1 MSLATEPTEPTEQ
14 TRPDKTV
21 AGQPLAHYTARLQK
35 RQQAHALAMQRVDR
49 LGQARVA
56 VVLLGLVLGWLAFA
70 VRLIHPGWLVGVVVG
85 LIGLSFHY
93 DTARR
98 RRDRADRAVRWYQQ
112 ALARLTYQ
120 PCEQANLGTRFIRDD
135 HPFAQDLDL
144 FGPGSLF
151 ARLCLAR
158 TSMGEE
164 CLARALLEP
173 AEPAE
178 IVERQAAVSDLRDR
192 LDLREDLA
200 LRGDELAQG
209 VDFAPLAQWGAAPPR
224 LRPTWRLSAVRWLG
238 LVNLGAVG
246 LVVLGAVSELPAVL
260 SQWAVPVLGLSILA
274 SLVVTLPVGRAVEQ
288 TLRPIEPMARDLAL
302 LAGLLHRFEREPFT
316 ATLLR
321 RLQERLHATG
331 TAPSVRV
338 AELARLVDSLN
349 SRRNQF
355 FIPLA
360 VLLLWNTRMA
370 LLLERWR
377 LTHGPSIAGW
387 LDAVGQFEMLSSL
400 AAYAFDNPDDP
411 FAQIE
416 PGQPHFD
423 GEGLAHPLLS
433 PERAVANDVS
443 LGGTRRLIVVSGS
456 NMSGKS
462 TLLRTI
468 GSNLVLALAGSV
480 VRARRLSV
488 SILRPGA
495 TLRVQDSLQ
504 AGRSRFFAEITRIRQ
519 VLDLAQRGDLLFLL
533 DEIFHGTNSHD
544 RGIGAEAVLRR
555 LLEAGA
561 IGLVTT
567 HDLSLTQLAER
578 LGPVA
583 VNVHFADQFVDG
595 QMHFD
600 YRMRPGVVPHS
611 NALALMRAV
620 GIEV

>member
-1 MSLATEPTEPTEQ
+1 MSLATEPTEQ
-14 TRPDKTV
+14 TRPQTL
-21 AGQPLAHYTARLQK
+21 AGGQPHAEYTARLQQ
-35 RQQAHALAMQRVDR
+35 RQQALTAALKRLDR

-56 VVLLGLVLGWLAFA
+56 VFVLGLGLGWLAFVA
-70 VRLIHPGWLVGVVVG
+70 RLIHPLWLVGVVLA
-85 LIGLSFHY
+85 LIGLSFYY
-93 DTARR
+93 DQTRR
-98 RRDRADRAVRWYQQ
+98 RRDRAKRAVRWYEQ
-112 ALARLTYQ
+112 ALARLTYR
-120 PCEQANLGTRFIRDD
+120 PCEQANLGLRFIRDD

-173 AEPAE
+173 ASPAE
-178 IVERQAAVSDLRDR
+178 IVERQAAVADLRDR

-200 LRGDELAQG
+200 LRGDELAHG
-209 VDFAPLAQWGAAPPR
+209 VDFTPLAAWANLAHR

-238 LVNLGAVG
+238 LLNLGALG
-246 LVVLGAVSELPAVL
+246 LLILGAISELPLVV
-260 SQWAVPVLGLSILA
+260 SQWAVPVLGLSVLA
-274 SLVVTLPVGRAVEQ
+274 SLALTLPISRAVQ
-288 TLRPIEPMARDLAL
+288 AVLTPVEPMARDLAL
-302 LAGLLHRFEREPFT
+302 LAGLLYRLEREPFS
-316 ATLLR
+316 APLLQ
-321 RLQERLHATG
+321 RLQRRLHATG
-331 TAPSVRV
+331 QPPSAQM
-338 AELARLVDSLN
+338 AELTRLVELLN

-377 LTHGPSIAGW
+377 LAHGPGIAAW

-400 AAYAFDNPDDP
+400 AAYAFDNPHDP
-411 FAQIE
+411 FPQIE
-416 PGQPHFD
+416 PGQPHFVA
-423 GEGLAHPLLS
+423 EGLAHPLLS
-433 PERAVANDVS
+433 PDRAVANDLS

-462 TLLRTI
+462 TLLRSI
-468 GSNLVLALAGSV
+468 GTNLVLALAGSV
-480 VRARRLSV
+480 VRARRLCVSV
-488 SILRPGA
+488 LRPGA

-519 VLDLAQRGDLLFLL
+519 LLDLAQQGNLLFLL

-555 LLEAGA
+555 LLDAGA

-567 HDLSLTQLAER
+567 HDLALTQLADR

-595 QMHFD
+595 QLAFD
-600 YRMRPGVVPHS
+600 YQIRPGVVPHS